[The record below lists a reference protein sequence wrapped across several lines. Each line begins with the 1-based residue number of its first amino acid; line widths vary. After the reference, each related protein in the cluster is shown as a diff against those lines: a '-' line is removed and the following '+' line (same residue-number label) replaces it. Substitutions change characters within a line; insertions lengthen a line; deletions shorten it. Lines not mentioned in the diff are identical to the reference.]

1 MPATKETAA
10 DRQGGEVWVNIIAR
24 TGSFMIDLDASL
36 TGMQHLTDGAAVAE
50 LLRGPSGIVAR
61 FIQER
66 ATVVQAAAKQ
76 QVGVRSGR
84 LRGNIVKRNINVDGE
99 FGCKV
104 GTEAVPYALW
114 HHEGTEPHDI
124 PNAFGWGP
132 TFGIGGRFD
141 GKFHPG
147 TKPNPYLTDN
157 LHLACE

>member
-1 MPATKETAA
+1 MPAIKETAK
-10 DRQGGEVWVNIIAR
+10 DRQDGEAWVNIIAR
-24 TGSFMIDLDASL
+24 TGSFMIDLQGSL
-36 TGMQHLTDGAAVAE
+36 AGLEHLTDGAAVAE
-50 LLRGPSGIVAR
+50 LLHGPSGVVAR
-61 FIQER
+61 FIIER
-66 ATVVQAAAKQ
+66 ATVVQAASKQ
-76 QVGVRSGR
+76 QVGVASGR
-84 LRGNIVKRNINVDGE
+84 LRAAIVKRNIKVGDE

-104 GTEAVPYALW
+104 GTDTVPYALW